1 LNNSTFA
8 GRRWQRAR
16 MLGAAVIA
24 LCVGSVAPR
33 VESRQAAPAPQATFR
48 SVVDV
53 IAVDVQVVD
62 SNGRPMAALS
72 PNQFSVTVDGRNRR
86 VVSAE
91 LIEHSDRSAVAGPV
105 RPIGSGPT
113 ATNLWPTTGEGR
125 TFIIAFDASSL
136 EAGEALPVVNAL
148 RDFLNRLSPADRVG
162 VFSLRTGSSQIDPS
176 TDRAAVRRALDALA
190 GQKQSLPGQFNLSTS
205 EIIDIASETAGF
217 SMFAGSSAPTSSA
230 PATGRAGTPPTI
242 VAAPAATDSNTM
254 QRVANRECR
263 RTTDLGCI
271 EAIFSEASALSH
283 YLEDRATQTLNGIT
297 DLLRALGEYPGRKT
311 VIVMS
316 GGIATSDRPG
326 GRLDIGSEARLLG
339 EQAAHANAVV
349 YAVHV
354 DTNLGENFS
363 AQQRRVRESTS
374 LERER
379 RIESR
384 VLDEFSSASGGTL
397 LTALV
402 GPGDIALDRVLR
414 ETSAF
419 YLLGVEP
426 ADMDRDGRTHKLS
439 VKVNVKGATIR
450 SRNWVVLR
458 KPTATPSR

>member
-1 LNNSTFA
+1 
-8 GRRWQRAR
+8 
-16 MLGAAVIA
+16 
-24 LCVGSVAPR
+24 
-33 VESRQAAPAPQATFR
+33 
-48 SVVDV
+48 
-53 IAVDVQVVD
+53 
-62 SNGRPMAALS
+62 
-72 PNQFSVTVDGRNRR
+72 
-86 VVSAE
+86 
-91 LIEHSDRSAVAGPV
+91 
-105 RPIGSGPT
+105 
-113 ATNLWPTTGEGR
+113 
-125 TFIIAFDASSL
+125 
-136 EAGEALPVVNAL
+136 
-148 RDFLNRLSPADRVG
+148 
-162 VFSLRTGSSQIDPS
+162 
-176 TDRAAVRRALDALA
+176 
-190 GQKQSLPGQFNLSTS
+190 
-205 EIIDIASETAGF
+205 
-217 SMFAGSSAPTSSA
+217 
-230 PATGRAGTPPTI
+230 
-242 VAAPAATDSNTM
+242 
-254 QRVANRECR
+254 
-263 RTTDLGCI
+263 
-271 EAIFSEASALSH
+271 
-283 YLEDRATQTLNGIT
+283 
-297 DLLRALGEYPGRKT
+297 
-311 VIVMS
+311 MS